1 MSTLHLLMKR
11 LHFMIILDGVGHSA
25 DQGVEPR
32 SRQHAETDADLRRKG
47 AARGA
52 KTHPRT
58 TIRVGISGPDQVC
71 SAEGHHGRHANG
83 TRPCRFIGP
92 DWNPAELNLRRG
104 SILQARQNVQ
114 RIHQEKHTA
123 HRVARETIVRSRST
137 LSNRAQVRSSTAH
150 SHGSRA
156 TSVPGDLVK
165 T

>member
-1 MSTLHLLMKR
+1 MKQ
-11 LHFMIILDGVGHSA
+11 LHFMIIHDGVGHSA

-58 TIRVGISGPDQVC
+58 TTRVGISGPDQVS
-71 SAEGHHGRHANG
+71 SAEEQHGRHANG
-83 TRPCRFIGP
+83 TRHIDLLGP
-92 DWNPAELNLRRG
+92 NGTPSAELNLRRG

-114 RIHQEKHTA
+114 RGHQEKHTE
-123 HRVARETIVRSRST
+123 HRVARETIARSRST

-156 TSVPGDLVK
+156 TSVPGDLK
-165 T
+165 TQRSW